1 MLKWLKKK
9 CNEVVDKFKSVN
21 VGVAFKRFLAV
32 PLLAVIGYDIHAMAV
47 APSVGH
53 FMALSIDLVLVAW
66 WYEWLDGHGK
76 SVFDIELLN
85 KSKPCR
91 ILMVL
96 LFIVALPS
104 LLILVAA
111 TWFIVEFIPDTCR
124 DLKGL
129 VKDMWD
135 FIKTGD
141 K

>member
-9 CNEVVDKFKSVN
+9 FNESVDKFKSVN

-66 WYEWLDGHGK
+66 WYEWLNGQGK
-76 SVFDIELLN
+76 TVFDIELLG
-85 KSKPCR
+85 KSKLCR

-96 LFIVALPS
+96 LFILALPS
-104 LLILVAA
+104 LLILIFV
-111 TWFIVEFIPDTCR
+111 TWFIMEFVPDTYR
-124 DLKGL
+124 DF
-129 VKDMWD
+129 KDMAKD
-135 FIKTGD
+135 MLYYIKTGD

>member
-9 CNEVVDKFKSVN
+9 FNEIVDKFKSVN
-21 VGVAFKRFLAV
+21 VGVSFKRFLAV

-66 WYEWLDGHGK
+66 WYEWLNGQGK
-76 SVFDIELLN
+76 TVFDIELLG
-85 KSKPCR
+85 KSKLCR

-96 LFIVALPS
+96 LFILALPS
-104 LLILVAA
+104 LLILIFV
-111 TWFIVEFIPDTCR
+111 TWFIMEFVPDTYR
-124 DLKGL
+124 DF
-129 VKDMWD
+129 KDMAKD
-135 FIKTGD
+135 MLYYIKTGD

>member
-21 VGVAFKRFLAV
+21 VGMAFKRFLAV

-66 WYEWLDGHGK
+66 WYEWLNGQGK
-76 SVFDIELLN
+76 TVFDIELLG
-85 KSKPCR
+85 KSKLCR

-96 LFIVALPS
+96 LFILALPS
-104 LLILVAA
+104 LLILIFV
-111 TWFIVEFIPDTCR
+111 TWFIMEFVPDTYR
-124 DLKGL
+124 DF
-129 VKDMWD
+129 KDMAKD
-135 FIKTGD
+135 MLYYIKTGD

>member
-66 WYEWLDGHGK
+66 WYEWLNG
-76 SVFDIELLN
+76 STATVFDIEVIN
-85 KSKPCR
+85 KYKLCR
-91 ILMVL
+91 ILMAL

-111 TWFIVEFIPDTCR
+111 TWFITEFVPGTFR
-124 DLKGL
+124 DFKGL
-129 VKDMWD
+129 AKDMWAYV
-135 FIKTGD
+135 KTGD

>member
-66 WYEWLDGHGK
+66 WYEWLNGQGK
-76 SVFDIELLN
+76 TVFDIELLG
-85 KSKPCR
+85 KSKLCR

-96 LFIVALPS
+96 LFILALPS
-104 LLILVAA
+104 LLILIFV
-111 TWFIVEFIPDTCR
+111 TWFIMEFVPDTYR
-124 DLKGL
+124 DF
-129 VKDMWD
+129 KDMAKD
-135 FIKTGD
+135 TLYYIKTGD